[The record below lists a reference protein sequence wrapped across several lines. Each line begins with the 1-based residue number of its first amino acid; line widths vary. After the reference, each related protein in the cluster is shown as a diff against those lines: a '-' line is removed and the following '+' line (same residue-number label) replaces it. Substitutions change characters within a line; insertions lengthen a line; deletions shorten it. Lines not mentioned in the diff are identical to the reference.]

1 MVALKSPAEL
11 AIMRKAGRVVARV
24 LEAVRAAAKP
34 GVTLAELDALASELM
49 TSLGATSSFR
59 GYHPRWAPKPYPGV
73 LCLSV
78 NEVIVHGIPNGRV
91 LREGDLLSVDFGAQV
106 NGYHGDAAITVPI
119 GEIDSATQRLSDAT
133 AEALAAGIKAA
144 KVGNRLG
151 DVCHAVEV
159 VGRAH
164 GYGIPDG
171 LGGHGVGRAMHEE
184 PSVPNTGRPGR
195 GMKLRAGLVLAIEPM
210 FSAGGRDDYGVLDDG
225 WTVATTDGSRAAH
238 FEHTIAITVNGP
250 EILTAS

>member
-11 AIMRKAGRVVARV
+11 ATMRKAGRVVARV

-34 GVTLAELDALASELM
+34 GVTLAELDALAAELM

-59 GYHPRWAPKPYPGV
+59 GYHPRWAPSPYPGV

-78 NEVIVHGIPNGRV
+78 NEAIVHGIPNGRV
-91 LREGDLLSVDFGAQV
+91 LRAGDLLSVDFGAQV
-106 NGYHGDAAITVPI
+106 DGYHGDAAITVPI
-119 GEIDSATQRLSDAT
+119 GEIDAATRRLSDAT

-144 KVGNRLG
+144 RVGNRLG

-210 FSAGGRDDYGVLDDG
+210 FSAGGRDDYAVLDDG

-238 FEHTIAITVNGP
+238 FEHTIAITAAGP
-250 EILTAS
+250 EILTAP